1 MPLRKWVESAN
12 NAIEGII
19 YAAKTQR
26 HVRYHLYAASIILL
40 LSFLLGISKGEF
52 LIICLVSLIVIVAE
66 MINSALEIVV
76 DIILPKPSEKARV
89 IKDIAAGAVLIA
101 AFGSVVIGYII
112 LLPYLEK
119 AITEGLKITKHSAE
133 DIAIIALVVVLI
145 LVVITKSNFGRG
157 HPLRGG
163 MPSGH
168 AALSFSIWVSVS
180 YISSNFIV
188 SLLTLLA
195 ALVIA
200 QSRVAVRVHTA
211 WEVILGAAIGSLV
224 TFLIFSIFY

>member
-26 HVRYHLYAASIILL
+26 HVRYHLYAASTILL
-40 LSFLLGISKGEF
+40 LSFLLGISRGEF
-52 LIICLVSLIVIVAE
+52 LIICLISVIVIVAE

-76 DIILPKPSEKARV
+76 DIILPEPDEKARV

-112 LLPYLEK
+112 LLPYLER
-119 AITEGLKITKHSAE
+119 AVTEGIKITKHSTE

-145 LVVITKSNFGRG
+145 LVVITKAYAGRG

-163 MPSGH
+163 LPSGH

-188 SLLTLLA
+188 SLLTLVA
-195 ALVIA
+195 AIVIA

-211 WEVILGAAIGSLV
+211 WEVVLGAALGALV

>member
-12 NAIEGII
+12 NAIEGIL

-40 LSFLLGISKGEF
+40 LSFLLGISRGEF
-52 LIICLVSLIVIVAE
+52 LIICLISVIVIVAE
-66 MINSALEIVV
+66 MINSAIEIVV
-76 DIILPKPSEKARV
+76 DVILPEPTDKARI

-112 LLPYLEK
+112 LLPYLER
-119 AITEGLKITKHSAE
+119 AVTEGIKITKHSAE

-145 LVVITKSNFGRG
+145 LVVITKAYTGRG

-163 MPSGH
+163 LPSGH
-168 AALSFSIWVSVS
+168 AALAFSIWVSVS
-180 YISSNFIV
+180 YISANFVV
-188 SLLTLLA
+188 SLLTLVA

-211 WEVILGAAIGSLV
+211 WEVVLGAAIGALV